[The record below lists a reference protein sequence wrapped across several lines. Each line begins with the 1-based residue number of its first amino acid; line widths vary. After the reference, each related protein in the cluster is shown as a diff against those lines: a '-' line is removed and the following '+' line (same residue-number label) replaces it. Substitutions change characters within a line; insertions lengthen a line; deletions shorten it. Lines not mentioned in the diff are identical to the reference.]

1 MQRTSFTDVE
11 ESKFRLISEL
21 EEHINVISFPQVI
34 QGEFPRL
41 ELETTA
47 AESEVVRTSDEFTG
61 KAEMTRTAKTRKDL
75 RQLSTSCPTNSLVC
89 DMELTFMNESSMQA
103 LSLIDLHEHL
113 NSSKSLVSAIRNY
126 GIVGC
131 GGGTG
136 ETLSVADGFE
146 QQSSTLIAMEC
157 HGGVYSAKSERV

>member
-1 MQRTSFTDVE
+1 ME
-11 ESKFRLISEL
+11 ESKFHLISEL
-21 EEHINVISFPQVI
+21 EEHINVISFLQVI

-113 NSSKSLVSAIRNY
+113 NSSQSLVSAIRNY

>member
-1 MQRTSFTDVE
+1 ME
-11 ESKFRLISEL
+11 ESKSRLISEL

-34 QGEFPRL
+34 QGEFARL

-75 RQLSTSCPTNSLVC
+75 RQLSTSRPTNSLVC
-89 DMELTFMNESSMQA
+89 DMELTLMNYSSMQA
-103 LSLIDLHEHL
+103 LSLIDLHKHL
-113 NSSKSLVSAIRNY
+113 HPSKTLVSAIRND

-136 ETLSVADGFE
+136 ETLSVADWFE
-146 QQSSTLIAMEC
+146 QQSSTLAAMQC
-157 HGGVYSAKSERV
+157 HGSVYSAKSELV

>member
-1 MQRTSFTDVE
+1 ME

-21 EEHINVISFPQVI
+21 EEHVNVISFPQMI
-34 QGEFPRL
+34 QGEFARL

-47 AESEVVRTSDEFTG
+47 AESEVVRTSDEFTE
-61 KAEMTRTAKTRKDL
+61 KTEMTRTVRTRRDL

-103 LSLIDLHEHL
+103 LSLIELHEHL
-113 NSSKSLVSAIRNY
+113 NSSQSLVSAIRNY
-126 GIVGC
+126 RIVGC

-136 ETLSVADGFE
+136 ETLSVAEGFE
-146 QQSSTLIAMEC
+146 QQSSTLIAMVC
-157 HGGVYSAKSERV
+157 HGSVYSAKSELV

>member
-1 MQRTSFTDVE
+1 ME

-21 EEHINVISFPQVI
+21 EEHISVISFSQVI

-47 AESEVVRTSDEFTG
+47 G
-61 KAEMTRTAKTRKDL
+61 KAEMTRTARTRKDL
-75 RQLSTSCPTNSLVC
+75 RQLSTSCPANSVVC

-103 LSLIDLHEHL
+103 LSLFDLHEHL
-113 NSSKSLVSAIRNY
+113 NSAQSLVSAIRNC

-131 GGGTG
+131 GRGTG

>member
-1 MQRTSFTDVE
+1 ME

-34 QGEFPRL
+34 QGFARL

-47 AESEVVRTSDEFTG
+47 AESEVVRTSDEFIG

-75 RQLSTSCPTNSLVC
+75 RQLSTSRPTNILVC

-103 LSLIDLHEHL
+103 LSLIELHEHL
-113 NSSKSLVSAIRNY
+113 NSSQSLVSAIRNC

-136 ETLSVADGFE
+136 ETLSVGFE
-146 QQSSTLIAMEC
+146 QHSSTLTAIQCDEC
-157 HGGVYSAKSERV
+157 QERTRVIDYQHGR